1 MYRFLVVLVLC
12 GTVFAAGSSSS
23 PASETIGP
31 YTIESAPM
39 SAQVI
44 ALGGSL
50 WGWINVTN
58 AYVSVNDAFTGFSIL
73 DDGYANPTGVT
84 IEMTFAPGTVINTTG
99 TDLVVFDGRLSV
111 NSYAISTDYDNFA
124 TELALPDTVFTDT
137 GVDRDY
143 YYQHSPDPNATYH
156 ADIMAA
162 AVDLSS
168 LGIPDGT
175 QVLKVRVRSTSSEV
189 DLIGVGS
196 LHVVPEPFTVA
207 GLVGLG
213 AIVTVLRRR
222 RK

>member
-1 MYRFLVVLVLC
+1 MHRITVIAALCGLVLAL
-12 GTVFAAGSSSS
+12 GAS
-23 PASETIGP
+23 PGLASETIGS
-31 YTIESAPM
+31 YTVESAPV

-44 ALGGSL
+44 AVGGSL

-58 AYVSVNDAFTGFSIL
+58 SYVSVNDAFTGFSIL

-84 IEMTFAPGTVINTTG
+84 IEMTFAPGTLINTAG

-111 NSYAISTDYDNFA
+111 NSYAISTEYDSFA
-124 TELALPDTVFTDT
+124 TELALPSTVFVDT

-162 AVDLSS
+162 VVDLSS
-168 LGIPDGT
+168 LGVPDNT
-175 QVLKVRVRSTSSEV
+175 QVLKIRVRSTSSEV

-196 LHVVPEPFTVA
+196 LYVPEPFSVA

-213 AIVTVLRRR
+213 TIAALLRRR
-222 RK
+222 RRK